1 MTRTDPYEALGVPRE
16 ASADEIKSAYRRLAR
31 KYHPDVNP
39 GDPSAEEKF
48 KEIGQAYA
56 ILSDP
61 EKRARFDRFG
71 SVDDLPDNP
80 FAGGGV
86 QFSDLFDMFFGGG
99 GADFGGSR
107 GRSTAV
113 DGEDLQA
120 HVVLQLADVLQGVEQ
135 TVSYRRLRT
144 CADCGGNGAEG
155 GATPDRC
162 TACQGT
168 GMVSQVRNTFI
179 GSVRTTTTCPTC
191 NGRGYTIK
199 NPCRACRA
207 TGLVEEQ
214 TSTTIRIPPGVETG
228 QTLHVAGRGNEGL
241 RGGHAGDLYVVLNV
255 ADDKRFERHG
265 RELVTRLEISIAEA
279 ALGAKITVDGLDD
292 DLELDVPAGTQPGE
306 VFTIR
311 GAGLPPLHGGARGN
325 LRVRVSVAIP
335 KKLNDE
341 QRKLLM
347 EFARACGEEPKEPE
361 GGGLLGGLFRRR
373 R

>member
-1 MTRTDPYEALGVPRE
+1 MTRSDPYEALGVSRD
-16 ASADEIKSAYRRLAR
+16 ASPDDIKSAYRRLAR

-39 GDPSAEEKF
+39 GDPGAEEKF

-71 SVDDLPDNP
+71 TTDDVPDNP
-80 FAGGGV
+80 FGGGGV

-99 GADFGGSR
+99 ADFGG
-107 GRSTAV
+107 GRQRSNTV

-120 HVVLQLADVLQGVEQ
+120 HVVLQLADVLQGVEK
-135 TVSYRRLRT
+135 TVTYRRHVG
-144 CADCGGNGAEG
+144 CPDCGGSGAEG
-155 GATPDRC
+155 GASPDRC

-168 GMVSQVRNTFI
+168 GMVSQIRNTFI

-191 NGRGYTIK
+191 SGRGYTVK
-199 NPCRACRA
+199 NPCKACRA
-207 TGLVEEQ
+207 SGLVEEQ
-214 TSTTIRIPPGVETG
+214 ASTTIRVPAGVESG
-228 QTLHVAGRGNEGL
+228 QTLHVSGRGNEGL
-241 RGGHAGDLYVVLNV
+241 RGGHPGDLYVVLNV

-265 RELVTRLEISIAEA
+265 RDLVTRLDLSIAEA
-279 ALGAKITVDGLDD
+279 TLGARITVDGLDQ
-292 DLELDVPAGTQPGE
+292 DLELDIPAGTQPGE
-306 VFTIR
+306 VLTVR

-325 LRVRVSVAIP
+325 LRVRVTVTIP

-341 QRKLLM
+341 QRKHLV
-347 EFARACGEEPKEPE
+347 EFARAGGEDPREPE
-361 GGGLLGGLFRRR
+361 GGGLLSGLFRRR